1 MSAVT
6 ELQSLEREI
15 AILKTV
21 LKSCSSSTTEA
32 TSVAALRIYTAITTS
47 TQNNNKVI
55 LDHFAPLPIPK
66 GGGTGTTTT
75 TTAANTNTSTNSQSR
90 TTYNP
95 DEPSDGCCV
104 VC

>member
-15 AILKTV
+15 AILRKV
-21 LKSCSSSTTEA
+21 LKTCTSPNTET
-32 TSVAALRIYTAITTS
+32 TSVAALRIYNAITTQQPS
-47 TQNNNKVI
+47 VHNNNKMI

-66 GGGTGTTTT
+66 GT
-75 TTAANTNTSTNSQSR
+75 TTASSTNNANSSNPQR
-90 TTYNP
+90 TTYSP
-95 DEPSDGCCV
+95 DESGDGCCV